1 RWAGRPSCR
10 TAPTAWPATRA
21 APCWPRAPSAC
32 ASMRPFPSGT
42 CAAWRSPPAARRSVP
57 RRHTMRIA
65 ADPGAARRA
74 AGLGL
79 IEVLVAVAILA
90 FGLLGLAA
98 MQATTL
104 RNNQSASER
113 SEAAIATYAILE
125 RMRANYQVAA
135 NGGYDLAAMTCN
147 PPTGTDLVT
156 RDQRDWI

>member
-1 RWAGRPSCR
+1 
-10 TAPTAWPATRA
+10 
-21 APCWPRAPSAC
+21 
-32 ASMRPFPSGT
+32 
-42 CAAWRSPPAARRSVP
+42 
-57 RRHTMRIA
+57 MRIA

-156 RDQRDWI
+156 RDQRDWILAIHEGLGPSGCGQIIGCGGDTCKIIVQWDDTRGGGSATEQLVTVTRL